1 MVVPV
6 TWQPRLDDG
15 MLPKQRSNCTPETA
29 STGHL
34 QCARAEPQWT
44 RASYRRP
51 TVRGTS
57 RRPRCRPI
65 RIQKRLA
72 NDGGGAA
79 RANQTATSRM
89 LAGGN
94 LVRRVSRAQSEERH
108 SARSDWEG
116 SLPAATL
123 SRQMRPFSLLW
134 SMLII
139 AHQARLS
146 VSALKRAQ
154 GVKVGAAGQGRAGW

>member
-1 MVVPV
+1 
-6 TWQPRLDDG
+6 
-15 MLPKQRSNCTPETA
+15 
-29 STGHL
+29 
-34 QCARAEPQWT
+34 
-44 RASYRRP
+44 
-51 TVRGTS
+51 VRGTS

-79 RANQTATSRM
+79 RANQTAASRM

-139 AHQARLS
+139 IAHESPSQTQRLS
-146 VSALKRAQ
+146 FEAYTRCQ
-154 GVKVGAAGQGRAGW
+154 GWSGRAGQGRLARQGQDRVRQLLLFTLHRLQMAALEWRLAVLPNLQRVSLA